1 MGYRIRSRLHGI
13 EGYLREVRTRSEE
26 VQREEVMKKLDGKK
40 KGMTLL
46 LVLAL
51 AAASLSGCGD
61 KGKQDEPKTEIN
73 FSDIVNN
80 NDAVSEPET
89 QPEVESEPET
99 QPEEESREGMYR
111 SELTNE
117 WIDESLK
124 NQRPIAVMVDNE
136 SKALP
141 HYGLTEA
148 DVVYE
153 IMNST
158 KNGRITR
165 LMAIVKDWG
174 SITQFGSIRST
185 RSTNIMLAAEWNAVL
200 CHDGGPFYIDTWI
213 AKNYS
218 ANFSGGFSR
227 VNNGKARE
235 FTEYI
240 CTGDLDSKFSNSRYG
255 TEYNEFYPGQHYVF
269 SNTEID
275 LSERSDSFDCMEIQ
289 LPFPHNQST
298 LKYNEA
304 TGTYDYYEYGDAHRD
319 PLHDNAQLT
328 FKNLLIQDCT
338 FSQLDENGYLI
349 YNAIDSGRDAYYITN
364 GKAILVEWI
373 KPAESELTI
382 YLDKQT
388 GEQIEMNTGKTY
400 VSLVPSDSW
409 NDIVIN

>member
-1 MGYRIRSRLHGI
+1 
-13 EGYLREVRTRSEE
+13 
-26 VQREEVMKKLDGKK
+26 MKKLNRKRNGAV
-40 KGMTLL
+40 LL
-46 LVLAL
+46 LVIAL
-51 AAASLSGCGD
+51 AAASLGGCGD
-61 KGKQDEPKTEIN
+61 KNNKKDEPKTEIN
-73 FSDIVNN
+73 FSDITNN
-80 NDAVSEPET
+80 PGDAEPET
-89 QPEVESEPET
+89 EAST
-99 QPEEESREGMYR
+99 QTQTEAPEEEENHEGMYR
-111 SELTNE
+111 SEITNE

-136 SKALP
+136 SIALP

-200 CHDGGPFYIDTWI
+200 CHDGGPFYINDWI
-213 AKNYS
+213 AKKYS

-227 VNNGKARE
+227 VDNGKKRE

-240 CTGDLDSKFSNSRYG
+240 CAGDLDSKFANSKYT
-255 TEYNEFYPGQHYVF
+255 TEYNEYYPGQHYVF
-269 SNTEID
+269 SDTEID
-275 LSERSDSFDCMEIQ
+275 LSERSDSFDCTEIQ
-289 LPFPHNQST
+289 LPFSHNQST
-298 LKYNEA
+298 LKYNEE
-304 TGTYDYYEYGDAHRD
+304 TGTYDYYEYGEAHTD
-319 PLHDNAQLT
+319 PVHDNAQLT

-338 FSQLDENGYLI
+338 FSQLDENGYMI

-364 GKAILVEWI
+364 GKAIEVQWI
-373 KPAESELTI
+373 KPSENEPTI

-400 VSLVPSDSW
+400 VSLVPSDTW
-409 NDIVIN
+409 DDVVIK